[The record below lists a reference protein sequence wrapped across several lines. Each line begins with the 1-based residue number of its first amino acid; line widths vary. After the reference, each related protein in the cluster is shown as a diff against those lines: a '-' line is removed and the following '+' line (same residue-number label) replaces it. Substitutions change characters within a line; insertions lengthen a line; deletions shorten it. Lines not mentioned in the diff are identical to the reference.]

1 MLAIQT
7 FFENLS
13 GIGFAAIYSDVL
25 RYILPLLALLILW
38 RCGRSLLTFRR
49 EPVGVACRALRREDP
64 CDALGEPCRAL
75 GQLRRGARLS
85 DHIPPS
91 CRPDAL

>member
-1 MLAIQT
+1 MARKNAGENARCWQFRL
-7 FFENLS
+7 FENLS

-49 EPVGVACRALRREDP
+49 EPEVGRGLPRPPARRSP
-64 CDALGEPCRAL
+64 
-75 GQLRRGARLS
+75 
-85 DHIPPS
+85 
-91 CRPDAL
+91 